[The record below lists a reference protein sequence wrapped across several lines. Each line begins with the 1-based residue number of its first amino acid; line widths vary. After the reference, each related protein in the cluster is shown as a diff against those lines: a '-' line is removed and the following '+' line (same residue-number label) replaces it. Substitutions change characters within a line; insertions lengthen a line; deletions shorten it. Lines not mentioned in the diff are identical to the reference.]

1 MCRKADLC
9 GDPPRRPRTST
20 KEKTMGR
27 PINKR
32 KIGQGSGRIM
42 CTRYFFTGASE
53 VNGAT
58 TPAWIVSQRSTRKFK
73 VTDGSTTEI
82 LTLVNQS
89 AGDLIAGQFAI
100 DATLDDS
107 TVVQVTKLHNRT
119 IQYEGGREVTDDSV
133 SAAKIKYNIGP
144 ADDDGVSGTAT
155 VDDQ

>member
-1 MCRKADLC
+1 
-9 GDPPRRPRTST
+9 
-20 KEKTMGR
+20 MGR

-32 KIGQGSGRIM
+32 KIGQGTGRIM

-73 VTDGSTTEI
+73 VSDGVTTEV
-82 LTLVNQS
+82 LRLVNQS
-89 AGDLIAGQFAI
+89 SGDLVAGTFAI

-119 IQYEGGREVTDDSV
+119 IQYEGGREITDDSV
-133 SAAKIKYNIGP
+133 DVAKIKYNIGP